1 MIYRAFSLAY
11 LNSFLQSMG
20 WLIRGCIYVKGAYH
34 NSDLKVD
41 LTDIHRRLMSARL
54 SDVEVRAFLY
64 DSVGFVIRSTSPN

>member
-1 MIYRAFSLAY
+1 
-11 LNSFLQSMG
+11 
-20 WLIRGCIYVKGAYH
+20 
-34 NSDLKVD
+34 VD